1 MKRNSIAF
9 KARAR
14 TIDHLG
20 KGQIADAPTAVS
32 ELWKNSYDAYS
43 RDVALHLFDGPIK
56 CGALIDNGCGM
67 TYEQLME
74 SWLVIGTESKSKKK
88 LLPKEDRFG
97 LKDRYT
103 QGEKGIGRLST
114 AFLAP
119 VTLLVTKKM
128 NTNYSVALIDWRLFE
143 NTYLSLNDIKVPM
156 AEISDLST
164 LPEVCTSLQKDLLEN
179 LAVQPDEANFEQVM
193 VRKAWERFSAD
204 ELEAFENRDNPSSSD
219 DFTSTEDKFI
229 NFCNNFNF
237 ISEYTQTW
245 QKLLEKVKKDDG
257 GEHGTALFLLDLD
270 RDLSVLTNAGDLS
283 ASDDELQAIKKEVGD
298 TLRAFVDPYDR
309 KNLDFNYEIVTVDI
323 NNIINEEPVVNQ
335 DDVFDYAAF
344 ENLEHKVEGIIDE
357 KGWFRGNVRAFGVDY
372 FDIVLPPNV
381 RISSSSTNMGPIE
394 IKLGTFELEIGKT
407 THSDKEHA
415 TLMQQADKYSALMIF
430 RDGLRVLPYGRT
442 DSDFFDIEMRR
453 SKNAGRYY
461 WSNRR
466 LFGEILLTH
475 KANGNLKDKAG
486 REGFIKNIASREL
499 KSVVSS
505 HLLSFADKYFGGKSD
520 SRKEMLSLL
529 IKEKEEK
536 KASQKQ
542 ANRTNLTE
550 FRNAIKNSSPILTK
564 QVNIAR
570 EVYQALESKINLSF
584 NQLDILTRQI
594 SDVESMRGELKTPAK
609 PPKINE
615 QLEDKFRS
623 YRDEFSELTELVR
636 VSRETLNKLE
646 VEMKRETPV
655 EVVQKKFNSNQALL
669 NSQVSK
675 YEKLIDSKLNLLNFD
690 WKKDASGDR
699 KKFNEEAINILDSIT
714 DDSDTETNLN
724 ILDSIYVNL
733 ADSFTIKYESVLRA
747 LDRLAKGINLD
758 SAFSMA
764 EEEKAYFEDKA
775 SKLQALAQLG
785 ISVEVLAHE
794 LEQQD
799 MLVTRGLNSLPSD
812 AKAHP
817 GFKTAFE
824 AHKAL
829 TGQIRF
835 LSPLKLSGYQARQEI
850 TGEMI
855 EKHIKLFFRDRFE
868 RQRVDLKITEAF
880 KSISITDLPSRIYP
894 VFVNILNNALYWV
907 GLSDKRIIEIDLVN
921 GLVVIANSGPVID
934 EDDIPRLFELFYS
947 KRNSGHGVGL
957 YLCRENLAVAHH
969 KIWYAEA
976 AEQKILNDG
985 ANFVIKF
992 NGMEIK
998 NDN

>member
-88 LLPKEDRFG
+88 LLPEEDRFG
-97 LKDRYT
+97 LKERYT

-156 AEISDLST
+156 TEISDLAA
-164 LPEVCTSLQKDLLEN
+164 LPDVFSSLQKDLLEN
-179 LAVQPDEANFEQVM
+179 LALVPDESDFEEVM
-193 VRKAWERFSAD
+193 IRKAWERFSAD
-204 ELEAFENRDNPSSSD
+204 ELEVFNNRENASKSDVFE
-219 DFTSTEDKFI
+219 STEDKFTD
-229 NFCNNFNF
+229 FCTKFTF
-237 ISEYTQTW
+237 ITKYSDSW
-245 QKLLEKVKKDDG
+245 RKLLDKVKNEDG
-257 GEHGTALFLLDLD
+257 AEHGTALFLLDLE
-270 RDLSVLTNAGDLS
+270 RDLSLLTNRGDL
-283 ASDDELQAIKKEVGD
+283 AVDDAELIGINKDVVD
-298 TLRAFVDPYDR
+298 TLRAFSDPYKIDEI
-309 KNLDFNYEIVTVDI
+309 DFNYEICSFDESGFDKSI
-323 NNIINEEPVVNQ
+323 LNQ
-335 DDVFDYAAF
+335 LDVFSYSDFSA
-344 ENLEHKVEGIIDE
+344 LEHKVEGEIDE
-357 KGWFRGNVRAFGVDY
+357 KAWFRGSVTALGVEYKNVVIKSNVRFTDGLSKVGAFK
-372 FDIVLPPNV
+372 
-381 RISSSSTNMGPIE
+381 IS
-394 IKLGTFELEIGKT
+394 IGSYEYEKQKT
-407 THSDKEHA
+407 THDEKTHA
-415 TLMQQADKYSALMIF
+415 ALIQQSFNHAGLMIL
-430 RDGLRVLPYGRT
+430 RDGLRVLPYGKT
-442 DSDFFDIEMRR
+442 DNDFFKIEERR
-453 SKNAGRYY
+453 GGSAGRYF
-461 WSNRR
+461 WASRR
-466 LFGEILLTH
+466 IFGQINLNQIDN
-475 KANGNLKDKAG
+475 KNLKDKAG
-486 REGFIKNIASREL
+486 REGFIKNQAAREL
-499 KSVVSS
+499 QLIIID
-505 HLLSFADKYFGGKSD
+505 HLINFADKYFGGKSEI
-520 SRKEMLSLL
+520 RQEMLALVN
-529 IKEKEEK
+529 KEKEEK
-536 KASQKQ
+536 KSSQKQ
-542 ANRTNLTE
+542 ANKINLSDFKSILKESTPKLTE
-550 FRNAIKNSSPILTK
+550 

-570 EVYQALESKINLSF
+570 EVYQTLESKIDLSF
-584 NQLDILTRQI
+584 NKLDELIKKI
-594 SDVESMRGELKTPAK
+594 SEVEAVRGELKTPSK
-609 PPKINE
+609 PVKINE
-615 QLEDKFRS
+615 QLEDKYRF

-636 VSRETLNKLE
+636 VSREKLNKLE
-646 VEMKRETPV
+646 VEMKREAPV
-655 EVVQKKFNSNQALL
+655 EVVQKKFNSNQGLL
-669 NSQVSK
+669 NSKVSR
-675 YEKLIDSKLNLLNFD
+675 YERLIDNKLNLLNFD
-690 WKKDASGDR
+690 WQKDASSDR
-699 KKFNEEAINILDSIT
+699 KKFNEEAISVLDSIS
-714 DDSDTETNLN
+714 DDSDIEMNLN

-747 LDRLAKGINLD
+747 LDRLSKGINLD
-758 SAFSMA
+758 SAFSIA

-812 AKAHP
+812 VKNHP

-855 EKHIKLFFRDRFE
+855 EKHIRLFFRDRFE
-868 RQRVDLKITEAF
+868 RQRVELNISDSF
-880 KSISITDLPSRIYP
+880 KSISIIDLPSRIYP

-907 GLSDKRIIEIDLVN
+907 GLSETRIIKIDFVN
-921 GLVVIANSGPVID
+921 GLVVISNTGPIID
-934 EDDIPRLFELFYS
+934 VDDIPRLFELFYS

-969 KIWYAEA
+969 KIWYAEE
-976 AEQKILNDG
+976 AEQKVLEDG
-985 ANFVIKF
+985 VNFVIQF
-992 NGMEIK
+992 HNVEVK
-998 NDN
+998 ND